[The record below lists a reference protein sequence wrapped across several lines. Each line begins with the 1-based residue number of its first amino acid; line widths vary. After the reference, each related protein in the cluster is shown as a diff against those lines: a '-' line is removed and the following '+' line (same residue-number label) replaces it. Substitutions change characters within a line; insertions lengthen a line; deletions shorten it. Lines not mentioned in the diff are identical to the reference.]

1 MAKNKKKKKKHQFF
15 YKSIKPFIKD
25 SRVLYSIVGAFGA
38 GVAVAAALGSEK
50 GGTIVDK
57 ITSTLKE
64 LGQHN
69 GVAKEKTK
77 PDKEYES
84 AQLSKPSK
92 LKKNAKP
99 FATEHARGA
108 GSN

>member
-1 MAKNKKKKKKHQFF
+1 MAKNKKKNKKHRSF

-25 SRVLYSIVGAFGA
+25 SRVLYSVLGALGA
-38 GVAVAAALGSEK
+38 GVALGAALGSEK

-69 GVAKEKTK
+69 GVAERKTK

-84 AQLSKPSK
+84 AQHSKPTK
-92 LKKNAKP
+92 QKKSAKP
-99 FATEHARGA
+99 FATEHTRETA
-108 GSN
+108 NN